1 MDIIVSY
8 IAWGFH
14 FPLITYLD
22 NVIKL
27 MHNNTILIIDVRH
40 ASETLA
46 NDNTEK
52 LISEYFKIINK
63 KEGKKSD
70 RYIFKLK

>member
-1 MDIIVSY
+1 MDIIVSF

-27 MHNNTILIIDVRH
+27 MHNNTILIIDIRK
-40 ASETLA
+40 T
-46 NDNTEK
+46 NDTTTEK
-52 LISEYFKIINK
+52 LISEYFKIIK
-63 KEGKKSD
+63 KIEGSKSD
-70 RYIFKLK
+70 RYIFKLNL